1 MKIEIWSDIVCPFCY
16 IGKRKFEAAL
26 AQFEHKTQVQIE
38 WKSFQLTPDLKTD
51 PKTNSNEFLAK
62 HKNITLDHAKKMH
75 AFVTKMAA
83 DVGLKYDF
91 DKVVI
96 ANSFNAHRFLHFA
109 KSFQKQNVAKELLFK
124 SYFVDG
130 KNIDSVETL
139 DQIAKELKLDYS
151 QFKSDSF
158 HNEVLIDIEES
169 NALRIDGVPFF
180 VFNRKFSI
188 SGAQDSSVFLEA
200 LQKTYTQN

>member
-1 MKIEIWSDIVCPFCY
+1 MIIEIWSDIVCPFCY

-26 AQFEHKTQVQIE
+26 AQFAHNDQVQIE
-38 WKSFQLTPDLKTD
+38 WKSFQLAPDLKTD

-83 DVGLKYDF
+83 DVGLNYNF

-109 KSFQKQNVAKELLFK
+109 KSFHKQNEAKELLCK
-124 SYFVDG
+124 AYFIDG
-130 KNIDSVETL
+130 KNIDSDETL
-139 DQIAKELKLDYS
+139 NQIAKELNIDMTR
-151 QFKSDSF
+151 FKSDLF
-158 HNEVLIDIEES
+158 QNEVLKDIEES
-169 NALRIDGVPFF
+169 NELGIDGVPFF
-180 VFNRKFSI
+180 VFNRKFAV
-188 SGAQDSSVFLEA
+188 SGAQDSKVFLETLNQA
-200 LQKTYTQN
+200 YSEK